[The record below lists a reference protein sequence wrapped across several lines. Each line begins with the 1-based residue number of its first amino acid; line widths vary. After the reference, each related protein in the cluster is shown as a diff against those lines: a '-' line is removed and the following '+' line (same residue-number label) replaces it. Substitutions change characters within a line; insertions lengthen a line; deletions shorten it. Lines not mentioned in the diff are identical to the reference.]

1 MSKWLRFCRKGLI
14 FGVACGLAMIA
25 FAGHAARAGN
35 VALTITEDGLA
46 PVTLD
51 FLSPLAQMGG
61 DMNHVTANDAA
72 LNATLTGLGY
82 DFNVF
87 GLTAVAN
94 APGLGGTA
102 TLFTSGLV
110 ERVGGGGNPGGIATL
125 QIDGS
130 QNDYATLATLAGHMS
145 TTFSANFTNTVAGN
159 TQSSTSYFSSTNAQN
174 DTTGP
179 NASSL
184 FNSTGPAPNGGTA
197 TPGTDVPSTMVF
209 SLTNRDV
216 ITLSPDL
223 SGGLTPPT
231 DQFTHAT
238 LVSSA
243 IPEPASIAMMGMGL
257 PVVIVGL
264 GWLRRRRAA
273 A

>member
-25 FAGHAARAGN
+25 FAGQAARAGN
-35 VALTITEDGLA
+35 VTLTLTEDALPA
-46 PVTLD
+46 VTID

-72 LNATLTGLGY
+72 LNATLAGLGY
-82 DFNVF
+82 NYSVF
-87 GLTAVAN
+87 GLSAVAN
-94 APGLGGTA
+94 SPGLMGTA
-102 TLFTSGLV
+102 TLFTTGLV
-110 ERVGGGGNPGGIATL
+110 QRSTPGGAATL

-130 QNDYATLATLAGHMS
+130 QNDYATLATLPGHMS
-145 TTFSANFTNTVAGN
+145 TTLTSNFTNTTAGDSQ
-159 TQSSTSYFSSTNAQN
+159 TSTSYFSSTNAQN

-179 NASSL
+179 NASHN
-184 FNSTGPAPNGGTA
+184 FVSTGPAPNGDTA
-197 TPGTDVPSTMVF
+197 TPGIDVPSTPVF
-209 SLTNRDV
+209 SLTNRGV
-216 ITLSPDL
+216 FTLSGDT
-223 SGGLTPPT
+223 SGGQSPPT
-231 DQFTHAT
+231 DQFTHST
-238 LVSSA
+238 VVSSV

-257 PVVIVGL
+257 PVIIVGL